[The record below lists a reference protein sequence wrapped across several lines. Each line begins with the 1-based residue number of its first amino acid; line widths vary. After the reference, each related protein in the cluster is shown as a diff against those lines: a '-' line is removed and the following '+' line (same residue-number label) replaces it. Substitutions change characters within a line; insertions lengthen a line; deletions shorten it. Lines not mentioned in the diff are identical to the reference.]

1 MVAPPML
8 SIVQTRIMP
17 ARFHLLHAG
26 YIRDSGVT
34 VGSSVSLIEDD
45 GALIVV
51 DPGLVAEPGAILRPL
66 AELGHAPADVTH
78 VVLTHHHPDHTVNVA
93 LFPNAEVVD
102 AWAHYRGDQWIDHEG
117 EGHRLSPHAWLMMT
131 PGHTNLDLTL
141 MAETDD
147 GMVACTHAWWRTDRT
162 PEVDPVADDQAALEE
177 SRRRILEMADV
188 VVPGHGEPFLT
199 GRTR

>member
-1 MVAPPML
+1 
-8 SIVQTRIMP
+8 
-17 ARFHLLHAG
+17 
-26 YIRDSGVT
+26 
-34 VGSSVSLIEDD
+34 
-45 GALIVV
+45 
-51 DPGLVAEPGAILRPL
+51 
-66 AELGHAPADVTH
+66 
-78 VVLTHHHPDHTVNVA
+78 
-93 LFPNAEVVD
+93 
-102 AWAHYRGDQWIDHEG
+102 
-117 EGHRLSPHAWLMMT
+117 MMT